1 MNDIA
6 LHVETVEGVSLDI
19 ADNGAVA
26 LDVGG
31 SMYAVG
37 PPYYD
42 GSYEVTPS
50 SQTQVIP
57 MEGMRARHDVTVNP
71 IPSNYGLITWNGS
84 TLTVS

>member
-6 LHVETVEGVSLDI
+6 LHVETVEGVSLEI
-19 ADNGAVA
+19 ADVGAVA

-50 SQTQVIP
+50 DEAQVLD
-57 MEGMRARHDVTVNP
+57 MEGMRARSNVTVNP

>member
-6 LHVETVEGVSLDI
+6 LHVESVEGVSLEI
-19 ADNGAVA
+19 ADSGAVA

-42 GSYEVTPS
+42 GEYIVTPS
-50 SQTQVIP
+50 RTRS
-57 MEGMRARHDVTVNP
+57 
-71 IPSNYGLITWNGS
+71 
-84 TLTVS
+84 